1 MKARNMETCKYNLT
15 ELPEGVVLLTEE
27 NRPDKSVLKWSGTLP
42 IPAIG
47 TQVKVTMNKLG
58 PGVVESYFFEH
69 GYLGVCVKLS
79 DAPEWHKKQSAGTQ
93 WPHSALVFGQEIS
106 VTPTAPRSPGEERR
120 RLAAQRKARREAR
133 A

>member
-1 MKARNMETCKYNLT
+1 MNVCEYNLT
-15 ELPEGVVLLTEE
+15 ELPEVVQLTEA
-27 NRPDKSVLKWSGTLP
+27 NRPDKMVLKWSGIFP

-47 TQVKVTMNKLG
+47 SHVTITMHKLG

-79 DAPEWHKKQSAGTQ
+79 AQPEWHEKQSKGTR
-93 WPHSALVFGQEIS
+93 WENSALVFGQEIS
-106 VTPTAPRSPGEERR
+106 VAPRSPGEERR
-120 RLAAQRKARREAR
+120 RLASQRKARREIAR